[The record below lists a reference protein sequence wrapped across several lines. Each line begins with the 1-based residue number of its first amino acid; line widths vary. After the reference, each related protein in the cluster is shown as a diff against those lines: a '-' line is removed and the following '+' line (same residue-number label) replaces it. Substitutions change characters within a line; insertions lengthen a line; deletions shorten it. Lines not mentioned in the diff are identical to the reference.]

1 MLKRFAVLFL
11 IAVLAVGLI
20 PTAGAQD
27 EAAPW
32 CGTDENVEITFIAG
46 TVGGEHDVYVKL
58 AERFTA
64 EVCPNITV
72 NVVERPESTTETLA
86 QYQQFFEGQ
95 SGELDLF
102 MVDVVWPAMIAE
114 HLLDVNEYLDADMLS
129 RFYPA
134 LIDAYTVDGRLVA
147 LPWFA
152 GAGMLYYRSDLLE
165 KYGLEVPQTW
175 DDLATAAKAIQDGE
189 RAEGNDSFW
198 GFVYQG
204 SAYEGLTCD
213 ALEWQVS
220 NGGGRIISP
229 EGVIEVNDEAS
240 IEIFDKQASWVGDFV
255 PPEVLNYTEEESR
268 GVWQA
273 GNAAFMRNWAYAFTL
288 GQADD
293 SVIKDK
299 FDVVPLPGK
308 EAGMSAATLGGW
320 GLAISKYSDTPEA
333 AVALANWL
341 TDYDALVEF
350 HLARGEQPVLPALYE
365 DADLQAALPYL
376 ASTGNILDFATPR
389 PGVAGTQYA
398 AVSEAYYT
406 AVNNVLAG
414 NADAATAM
422 EELELS
428 LADLGF
434 ELPAE

>member
-11 IAVLAVGLI
+11 IVVMAVGLI

-46 TVGGEHDVYVKL
+46 TVGGEHEVYVKL

-152 GAGMLYYRSDLLE
+152 GAGMLFYRSDLLE

-175 DDLATAAKAIQDGE
+175 DELGTAAKTIQDGE

-204 SAYEGLTCD
+204 KAYEGLTCD

-240 IEIFDKQASWVGDFV
+240 IEIFDKQASWVGDIV
-255 PPEVLNYTEEESR
+255 PPEVLSYSEEESR

-273 GNAAFMRNWAYAFTL
+273 GNAAFMRNWAYAYTL

-341 TDYDALVEF
+341 TEYDALVEF

-365 DADLQAALPYL
+365 DAELQVALPYL
-376 ASTGNILDFATPR
+376 ASTGNILNFATPR

-422 EELELS
+422 DELELS

-434 ELPAE
+434 ELPE

>member
-1 MLKRFAVLFL
+1 MLKRFAVLL
-11 IAVLAVGLI
+11 LVAILAVGLL
-20 PTAGAQD
+20 PSAGAQ
-27 EAAPW
+27 EETPW

-46 TVGGEHDVYVKL
+46 TVGGEHEVYVKL
-58 AERFTA
+58 ADRFTA

-72 NVVERPESTTETLA
+72 KVVERPESTTETLA

-114 HLLDVNEYLDADMLS
+114 HLLDVNEYLDEEMLS

-134 LIDAYTVDGRLVA
+134 LIDAYTVEGRLVA

-152 GAGMLYYRSDLLE
+152 GAGMLYYRTDLLE
-165 KYGLEVPQTW
+165 KYGLEVPTTW
-175 DDLATAAKAIQDGE
+175 DELGEAAKTIQEGE

-204 SAYEGLTCD
+204 KAYEGLTCD

-220 NGGGRIISP
+220 NGGGRILSP

-240 IEIFDKQASWVGDFV
+240 IEIFDKMASWVGDVV
-255 PPEVLNYTEEESR
+255 PPEVLSYGEEEAR

-299 FDVVPLPGK
+299 FNVVPLPGK

-320 GLAISKYSDTPEA
+320 GLAISKYSDNPEA

-365 DADLQAALPYL
+365 DAELQAALPYL
-376 ASTGNILDFATPR
+376 AFTGDILNFATPR

-414 NADAATAM
+414 NVDAATAM
-422 EELELS
+422 ADLELA

-434 ELPAE
+434 ELP

>member
-1 MLKRFAVLFL
+1 
-11 IAVLAVGLI
+11 
-20 PTAGAQD
+20 
-27 EAAPW
+27 
-32 CGTDENVEITFIAG
+32 
-46 TVGGEHDVYVKL
+46 
-58 AERFTA
+58 
-64 EVCPNITV
+64 
-72 NVVERPESTTETLA
+72 
-86 QYQQFFEGQ
+86 
-95 SGELDLF
+95 
-102 MVDVVWPAMIAE
+102 MIAE
-114 HLLDVNEYLDADMLS
+114 HLLDLNEYLDADILS

-165 KYGLEVPQTW
+165 KYGLEVPTTW
-175 DDLATAAKAIQDGE
+175 DELGEAARTIQEGE
-189 RAEGNDSFW
+189 RAEGNDAFW

-240 IEIFDKQASWVGDFV
+240 IEIFDKMASWVGDVV
-255 PPEVLNYTEEESR
+255 PPEVLSYTEEESR

-288 GQADD
+288 GQAED
-293 SVIKDK
+293 SVIKDQ
-299 FDVVPLPGK
+299 FNVVPLPGK

-320 GLAISKYSDTPEA
+320 GLAVSKYSDTPEA
-333 AVALANWL
+333 AAALANWL
-341 TDYDALVEF
+341 TEYDALVEF

-365 DADLQAALPYL
+365 DAELQAALPYL
-376 ASTGNILDFATPR
+376 AFTGDILNFATPR

-398 AVSEAYYT
+398 VVSEAYYT

-414 NADAATAM
+414 NVDAATAM
-422 EELELS
+422 SELELS

-434 ELPAE
+434 ELP

>member
-1 MLKRFAVLFL
+1 
-11 IAVLAVGLI
+11 VLAVGLI
-20 PTAGAQD
+20 PSAGAQD

-32 CGTDENVEITFIAG
+32 CGTDEDVEITFIAG
-46 TVGGEHDVYVKL
+46 TVGGEHEVYVGL
-58 AERFTA
+58 VERFTA

-72 NVVERPESTTETLA
+72 NVVERPESTTETIA

-95 SGELDLF
+95 SSELDLF

-114 HLLDVNEYLDADMLS
+114 HLLDINEFLDAEMLG
-129 RFYPA
+129 RFYPS
-134 LIDAYTVDGRLVA
+134 LLEAYTVDGRLVA

-152 GAGMLYYRSDLLE
+152 GAGMLYYRTDLLE
-165 KYGLEVPQTW
+165 KYGLEVPQSW
-175 DDLATAAKAIQDGE
+175 DELGEAARTIQEGQ
-189 RAEGNDSFW
+189 RAEGHDSFW

-220 NGGGRIISP
+220 SGGGRILSP
-229 EGVIEVNDEAS
+229 EGVIEVNDEATVGV
-240 IEIFDKQASWVGDFV
+240 FDLQASWVGDIV

-293 SVIKDK
+293 SVIKDM
-299 FDVVPLPGK
+299 FDVVPLPGA
-308 EAGMSAATLGGW
+308 EPGMSAATLGGW
-320 GLAISKYSDTPEA
+320 GLAVSRYSDNPEA

-341 TDYDALVEF
+341 TEYDALVEF

-365 DADLQAALPYL
+365 DEELQASLPYL

-406 AVNNVLAG
+406 AVNNILAG
-414 NADAATAM
+414 NVDAATAM
-422 EELELS
+422 EELELT
-428 LADLGF
+428 LADMGF

>member
-20 PTAGAQD
+20 PSAGAQD

-32 CGTDENVEITFIAG
+32 CGTDEDVEITFIAG
-46 TVGGEHDVYVKL
+46 TVGGEHEVYVGL
-58 AERFTA
+58 VERFMA
-64 EVCPNITV
+64 DVCPNITV

-95 SGELDLF
+95 SSELDLF

-114 HLLDVNEYLDADMLS
+114 HLLDINEFLDAEMLG
-129 RFYPA
+129 RFYPS
-134 LIDAYTVDGRLVA
+134 LLEAYTVDGRLVA

-152 GAGMLYYRSDLLE
+152 GAGMLYYRTDLLE

-175 DDLATAAKAIQDGE
+175 EQLGEAARTIQEGE

-220 NGGGRIISP
+220 SGGGRILSP
-229 EGVIEVNDEAS
+229 EGVIEVNDEATVGV
-240 IEIFDKQASWVGDFV
+240 FDLQASWVGDIV

-293 SVIKDK
+293 SVIKDM
-299 FDVVPLPGK
+299 FDVVPLPGA
-308 EAGMSAATLGGW
+308 EPGMSAATLGGW
-320 GLAISKYSDTPEA
+320 GLAVSRYSDNPEA

-341 TDYDALVEF
+341 TEYDALVEF

-365 DADLQAALPYL
+365 DEELQAALPYL

-406 AVNNVLAG
+406 AVNNILAG
-414 NADAATAM
+414 NVDAATAM
-422 EELELS
+422 EELELT
-428 LADLGF
+428 LADMGF